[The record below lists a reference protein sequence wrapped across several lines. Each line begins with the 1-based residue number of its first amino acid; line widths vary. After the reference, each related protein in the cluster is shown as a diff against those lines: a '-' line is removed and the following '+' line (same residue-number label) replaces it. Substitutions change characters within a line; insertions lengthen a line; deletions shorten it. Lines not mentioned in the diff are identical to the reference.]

1 MLSVLTKPPPVV
13 VDYTSDQGYAAYNT
27 IVTTTLVAPVD
38 AVSGAQ
44 DLVVGSSSNMTVEAC
59 GDVRIYTSNGAL
71 EHYLVTESAG
81 IRQDIR
87 ALNITSAPSPSNNQV
102 IATIAGLV
110 IHESDSY
117 QHLGST
123 GGLGFKFD
131 DSLLMS
137 GNLTVQQGQVIG
149 RTLSVGGKVDVGS
162 DMMVQGDMFSKS
174 MNVWKDN
181 PSASAD
187 TDIDRIGFGFRVS
200 DTNHLEL
207 VRYVR
212 YHDSNLTTVS
222 QRVAVFGNGNV
233 SPSSASD
240 AVAVLDPLDYFNK
253 ASPGGASNVLGGAGV
268 TSVNIASEWSTNAVG
283 DLYYT
288 TSRIGI
294 GTSEPVFD
302 LHVHGTLGTS
312 ALTTRSLV
320 TDAYWQTSDARMKSD
335 IADIDDDYCLTRV
348 NEIKVSNFKFN
359 KDTTN
364 RQRIGFIA
372 QQVEDVEPLAITVGS
387 NDTLSDCKFL
397 DTVALLGMSY
407 GAIHKLTDD
416 HHATSDL
423 ISSLSDRLTAL
434 ETMLRESSAMR
445 MGLLST

>member
-27 IVTTTLVAPVD
+27 IVTTALVAPVD
-38 AVSGAQ
+38 TVNGAQ
-44 DLVVGSSSNMTVEAC
+44 ELLVGSSSNMIVEAC

-71 EHYLVTESAG
+71 EHYLVTDNAG
-81 IRQDIR
+81 IREDIR
-87 ALNITSAPSPSNNQV
+87 ALNITTAPSPSNNQV
-102 IATIAGLV
+102 IATIAGLI
-110 IHESDSY
+110 IHDSDSY

-123 GGLGFKFD
+123 GGNGFQFD
-131 DSLLMS
+131 SSLMMS
-137 GNLTVQQGQVIG
+137 GDLTVQQGQVIG

-162 DMMVQGDMFSKS
+162 DMMVQGHMYSRS

-187 TDIDRIGFGFRVS
+187 TDVDRVGFGFRVS

-212 YHDSNLTTVS
+212 YHDSNSTTVS

-233 SPSSASD
+233 SPSATSD
-240 AVAVLDPLDYFNK
+240 AEPVLDPLNYFNK
-253 ASPGGASNVLGGAGV
+253 AVPGGASNVLGAAGV

-283 DLYYT
+283 DLYYN
-288 TSRIGI
+288 TSRVGI

-302 LHVHGTLGTS
+302 LHVQGTLGTS
-312 ALTTRSLV
+312 ALTTSSLV
-320 TDAYWQTSDARMKSD
+320 TDAYWQTSDARLKYD
-335 IADIDDDYCLTRV
+335 IIEIDDNYCLTRV
-348 NEIKVSNFKFN
+348 NEIKVSNFKFSR
-359 KDTTN
+359 DTIH

-372 QQVEDVEPLAITVGS
+372 QQVEDIEPLAISTGC
-387 NDTLSDCKFL
+387 NDSLSDCKFL

-407 GAIHKLTDD
+407 GAIHKLTDEAK
-416 HHATSDL
+416 ATSDL
-423 ISSLSDRLTAL
+423 MSSLSNRLTAV
-434 ETMLRESSAMR
+434 EAMLRESSAMR
-445 MGLLST
+445 MGLL